1 MDTSCVIHLFS
12 IHYHYINDIY
22 NEDIYSPEHDN
33 YIKRHIYPAIIDNI
47 QLELTN
53 YYLKNIFKYLVS
65 NDEDGVYEKLMNMD
79 IEIIHIFIKYF
90 EKFFMEKNIFMQ
102 MIKDVYFDLSK
113 IPEDICKKCNLFF
126 EKICV
131 YKENNIIISYIYET
145 SGNLIL
151 DLINIPN
158 ILGSSDE
165 YIERI
170 ITYNVYDFYK
180 RSLYDYFLTDRS
192 ADDIYE
198 IAIGMNNELIEM
210 ITMMFNSSVNK
221 FEENIRCLYH
231 NDIDNINDISQKAN
245 TFFQKI
251 LND

>member
-1 MDTSCVIHLFS
+1 MNTACVIHLFS
-12 IHYHYINDIY
+12 IHFHYINEIY
-22 NEDIYSPEHDN
+22 NEDIYSSEHDD
-33 YIKRHIYPAIIDNI
+33 YIKSHIYPAIIHNI

-53 YYLKNIFKYLVS
+53 YYLKNIFKYLIS
-65 NDEDGVYEKLMNMD
+65 NDEDDVFQKLMNMD

-90 EKFFMEKNIFMQ
+90 EKFLMEKDIFIQ
-102 MIKDVYFDLSK
+102 LIKDVYFNSSE
-113 IPEDICKKCNLFF
+113 IPENIFEKCNQFF
-126 EKICV
+126 EKIYV
-131 YKENNIIISYIYET
+131 YKENTIVISYIYNT

-151 DLINIPN
+151 DLIYIPN

-192 ADDIYE
+192 VDDIYE

-210 ITMMFNSSVNK
+210 ITVMFNSSVNK
-221 FEENIRCLYH
+221 FEENIRCMYD

-245 TFFQKI
+245 IFFQKI